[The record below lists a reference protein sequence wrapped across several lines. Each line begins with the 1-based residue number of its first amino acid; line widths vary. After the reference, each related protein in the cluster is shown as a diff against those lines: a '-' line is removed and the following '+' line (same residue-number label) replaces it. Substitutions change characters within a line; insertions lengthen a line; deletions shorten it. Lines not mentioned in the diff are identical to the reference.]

1 MSGGRLWQRKYLI
14 MGSHKAHFLVH
25 SSATDRKI
33 AVGRFRKYIFVAQM
47 AIYKQALKPDIM
59 KNTLPSLLFAC
70 LALFITSTLSAQ
82 ETSSLLAN
90 TDILSSENR
99 TVKKVSNEREVLQ
112 SINQYLNE
120 HLAVASEFL
129 EYYNSDVEFT
139 IAFEIDRNGILQ
151 HITTMESCKNPIAS
165 ALIQELQKLE
175 RVNPIVQNGV
185 AMAGQYLIPVHLKK
199 S

>member
-1 MSGGRLWQRKYLI
+1 MKSKLSG
-14 MGSHKAHFLVH
+14 F
-25 SSATDRKI
+25 
-33 AVGRFRKYIFVAQM
+33 
-47 AIYKQALKPDIM
+47 
-59 KNTLPSLLFAC
+59 LFAC
-70 LALFITSTLSAQ
+70 LALFITNTLSAQ
-82 ETSSLLAN
+82 ETSSLLAK
-90 TDILSSENR
+90 TDIPTSESR

-139 IAFEIDRNGILQ
+139 IAFEIDRNGKLQ
-151 HITTMESCKNPIAS
+151 HIMTMEDCKNPIAS

-175 RVNPIVQNGV
+175 HVKPIVQNGV
-185 AMAGQYLIPVHLKK
+185 AIAGQYMIPVHLKK